1 MIKKV
6 WPLGNDSL
14 RSAFR
19 LDMVSLKARGMGM
32 SPTDLAARYR
42 EHAADCVKIAPG
54 CSDPANKLSLL
65 EMARSRLRL
74 DHAEK
79 NGTLTKP
86 QRQAA
91 PRRSVRARRRL
102 SKHGSM
108 RRRVAL
114 ASPALCGWIGDF
126 FVVVREPQHYPSS
139 LGIFNVR
146 G

>member
-65 EMARSRLRL
+65 EMARSWLRL
-74 DHAEK
+74 ADHAEK
-79 NGTLTKP
+79 NGDSDKTS
-86 QRQAA
+86 A
-91 PRRSVRARRRL
+91 PSRS
-102 SKHGSM
+102 K
-108 RRRVAL
+108 
-114 ASPALCGWIGDF
+114 
-126 FVVVREPQHYPSS
+126 
-139 LGIFNVR
+139 
-146 G
+146 